1 MCGVTRV
8 SGWQNGMSC
17 IRFSSPPAP
26 IEVDHGLLELDV
38 RDERI
43 HDDIGQHRLP
53 KCIAGTRPET
63 RSTRISACY
72 SDKIGWNTQSPD
84 VRNARHPRRVKPGPR
99 SARERD
105 ASLNAVDRQPDKGM
119 SDDDA

>member
-17 IRFSSPPAP
+17 VRFSSPPPP
-26 IEVDHGLLELDV
+26 IEVDV

-53 KCIAGTRPET
+53 RCIAGTRPAT

-72 SDKIGWNTQSPD
+72 SDKIGWNTQSPP
-84 VRNARHPRRVKPGPR
+84 VRNARHPRRVKPGPW
-99 SARERD
+99 SARGRD